1 MLRKHVV
8 EGWFDRLAKKD
19 RGGDAVAIL
28 RAVADADGRRSAR
41 TLAYLLAE
49 QGNIEELRA
58 RADAV
63 EYERRGQYLE
73 DIHLTR
79 YDPARPGQWPALR
92 FLP

>member
-1 MLRKHVV
+1 MPWPSCVLSPTPT
-8 EGWFDRLAKKD
+8 
-19 RGGDAVAIL
+19 AVGQL
-28 RAVADADGRRSAR
+28 R

-58 RADAV
+58 RANAV